1 MKRIS
6 KSFALLCMG
15 LATVACVEENFEPN
29 TGNYDTTPG
38 NDIQFSAMAKVNNG
52 NIQTKTEYGDVD
64 LTKQYIEV
72 NWSVGDKITIAS
84 PEAAGTNIAH
94 YDIGFNADVEDD
106 YSGSHAAT
114 VTKRG
119 GVGLQWSES
128 DKYTFYAMYPML
140 DTIEED
146 ADFNGKSQLVLGN
159 DGEPA
164 VLKGYLPVAQNP
176 KSVRTTDGNYVVAPD
191 MRYAYM
197 VAYDEFD
204 RPNEGETSNAQDK
217 ISLPFKSLSTV
228 LQFQLTAGMIANQ
241 NQGQTNIKITSVMLY
256 SSKGNPICGPFT
268 YSFPV
273 EEDQTGNSLFDVEGA
288 DGTSQASF
296 SRLTMD
302 FASLGQDII
311 LSKDKSLD
319 LTFFLLPIVNFTKDI
334 EDLKLQVFYEINGS
348 PQYMVAKLGVD
359 IQASRKYYFKNMKM
373 KDLTTPIDG
382 SSWIGGMDD
391 NVLLSQL
398 SIPCAG
404 NVFSNQSG
412 EKYHKQQTN
421 DYLRL
426 WDLGVRGFEMASD
439 YDVDA
444 MNQTFADQKFVVG
457 EQYVGTLTF
466 GEAFTNLVAKLDQSA
481 DECLII
487 IATYAACQADYNPQ
501 QYVKDLLSYLGSCGV
516 DKDRFVRLT
525 PSSTVGTIRNK
536 IAVIIRPGDD
546 DYMRHWFD
554 GTTSSIQLIDN
565 DNVSWAD
572 NVMLV
577 QNWGTAYDRWDM
589 RYDGFTREAIWG
601 EGTSNGWNAGSN
613 YRDGSDGKSVMEN
626 YLYSWST
633 ARDTY
638 NAASGYG
645 YKVLPTLTENLQ
657 YSHTLAS
664 GESIHVQEWARVSPR
679 IDEYDI
685 EAGGNGLST
694 GSSHRTSIIG
704 GTTHYLWVRWPE
716 SISQKK
722 KAIDQ
727 TFLAAVKHNDGS
739 QAYINVLSGYYI
751 TQNYPNSMMP
761 YKYRDSSHGSSLD
774 RYRFSNQGKGGNYA
788 ALAAELNTYT
798 YNILSGKSAMSST
811 GNVLPVGPWGLVM
824 IDFVGTDFAAAKN
837 NGIIPTPDEFGA
849 DLQEATEASAKLCNL
864 ILMNNFKFPL
874 ETIIPPGG
882 NGGSGGNGSTGGG
895 DNTEGGEEEGGE
907 GEGGTP
913 SEAWVGDYD
922 SVYLDGE
929 NAISFE

>member
-15 LATVACVEENFEPN
+15 LLAVACVEENFESN
-29 TGNYDTTPG
+29 IGSHDTAPG

-64 LTKQYIEV
+64 PTKQYIEV
-72 NWSVGDKITIAS
+72 NWSEGDKITIAS

-94 YDIGFNADVEDD
+94 YDIGFNADVEGN

-119 GVGLQWSES
+119 GVGLQWSGS
-128 DKYTFYAMYPML
+128 DTYTFYAMYPML
-140 DTIEED
+140 DTAEED

-159 DGEPA
+159 NNEPA
-164 VLKGYLPVAQNP
+164 VLKGYLPVVQNP
-176 KSVRTTDGNYVVAPD
+176 KSVDPDGSGNYVVTPD

-204 RPNEGETSNAQDK
+204 RPDENEDPNGQGQ
-217 ISLPFKSLSTV
+217 ISLSFKSLSTV
-228 LQFQLTAGMIANQ
+228 LQFQLTAGNITNQ
-241 NQGQTNIKITSVMLY
+241 NINSIKITSVSLF
-256 SSKGNPICGPFT
+256 SSQGNPICGPFL
-268 YSFPV
+268 YSYPNG
-273 EEDQTGNSLFDVEGA
+273 EGQSSNSAFDIEGA
-288 DGTSQASF
+288 DGLSQASF

-302 FASLGQDII
+302 FVNLGYDVI
-311 LSKDKSLD
+311 LDQGKSLD
-319 LTFFLLPIVNFTKDI
+319 LTFFLLPIVDFKKSN
-334 EDLKLQVFYEINGS
+334 EDLKLQVFYEVNGS
-348 PQYMVAKLGVD
+348 TQYMIAKLGVD
-359 IQASRKYYFKNMKM
+359 IEASRKYYFKNLQM
-373 KDLTTPIDG
+373 KDITTKVEG
-382 SSWIGGMDD
+382 SNWFGGMDE
-391 NVLLSQL
+391 NILVSQI

-404 NVFSNQSG
+404 NVFSNQSNSV
-412 EKYHKQQTN
+412 YHKQQTN
-421 DYLRL
+421 DYLAL
-426 WDLGVRGFEMASD
+426 WDQGVRGFELATD
-439 YDVDA
+439 YDVNA
-444 MNQTFADQKFVVG
+444 MNQAFGDQKFVVG
-457 EQYVGTLTF
+457 GEYIGTTTF
-466 GEAFTNLVAKLDQSA
+466 NDAFQNLVDRLDNS
-481 DECLII
+481 ENEFLII
-487 IATYAACQADYNPQ
+487 IAKYADCEADYDPQ
-501 QYVKDLLSYLGSCGV
+501 TYVKDLLSYLKSCGV

-525 PSSTVGTIRNK
+525 PSSTVGTLRNK
-536 IAVIIRPGDD
+536 IAIIIRPGDD
-546 DYMRHWFD
+546 DYMRHWFA

-577 QNWGTAYDRWDM
+577 QNWGSAYDRWDM
-589 RYDGFTREAIWG
+589 RYDGFTREATWG

-679 IDEYDI
+679 INEYDI

-694 GSSHRTSIIG
+694 GSSHRTSLFG
-704 GTTHYLWVRWPE
+704 GSTHYLWVRWPE

-751 TQNYPNSMMP
+751 TKNHPNSMMP
-761 YKYRDSSHGSSLD
+761 YKYRDSHGSALNP
-774 RYRFSNQGKGGNYA
+774 YPFSNQGKGGNYA

-824 IDFVGTDFAAAKN
+824 IDFVGTDFTAAKN

-874 ETIIPPGG
+874 GTATPPPPPDEDEG
-882 NGGSGGNGSTGGG
+882 GSTG
-895 DNTEGGEEEGGE
+895 T
-907 GEGGTP
+907 T
-913 SEAWVGDYD
+913 SVKDYN
-922 SVYLDGE
+922 SVYMDGE